1 MLGDGAT
8 TAALC
13 LRVARQN
20 ERMASRGGS
29 WTGAAGAAGEAMQ
42 APSDKAAPRGGVD
55 SGRQNSSQGGA
66 GGAAGQVTGQATRRA
81 AGQVEGQHPGGLA
94 AAYAAAAMADGNGA
108 ENKYS
113 TQR

>member
-29 WTGAAGAAGEAMQ
+29 WTGAAGATGEAMQ
-42 APSDKAAPRGGVD
+42 APSDKAAPD